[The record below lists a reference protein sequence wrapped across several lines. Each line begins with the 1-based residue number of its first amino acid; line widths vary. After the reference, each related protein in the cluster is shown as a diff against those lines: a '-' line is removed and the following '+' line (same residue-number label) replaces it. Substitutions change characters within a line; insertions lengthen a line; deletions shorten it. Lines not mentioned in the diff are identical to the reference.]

1 MKPAANGIP
10 VKWAWHH
17 QALQRLRQEL
27 VQAREERG
35 SAARMPHERG
45 GADQL
50 DIAEDETELQTLRAE
65 LAHEE
70 AQLGEVEAALQ
81 RLRDG
86 RYGLCERTGEP
97 IAAPRLRALPWTR
110 LSQAAAARA
119 ESGRRPG
126 PGGRA

>member
-17 QALQRLRQEL
+17 QTLLRLRQEL
-27 VQAREERG
+27 LQAREERG
-35 SAARMPHERG
+35 TAARVPHERG

-50 DIAEDETELQTLRAE
+50 DVAEDERELQTLRAE
-65 LAHEE
+65 LAHED
-70 AQLGEVEAALQ
+70 AQLGEVDAALQ

-86 RYGLCERTGEP
+86 RYGVCELTGEV
-97 IAAPRLRALPWTR
+97 IAPARLRALPWTR
-110 LSQAAAARA
+110 LSQAAAARV

-126 PGGRA
+126 PGARA